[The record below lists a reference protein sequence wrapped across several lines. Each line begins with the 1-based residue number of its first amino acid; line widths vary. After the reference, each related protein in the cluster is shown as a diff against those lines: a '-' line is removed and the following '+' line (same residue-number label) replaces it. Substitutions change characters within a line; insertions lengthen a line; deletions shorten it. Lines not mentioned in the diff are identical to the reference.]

1 MAKILVA
8 GIFLGV
14 ILYTVVVFAARYL
27 VEYGKE
33 LQRRKEVKKDEETK

>member
-1 MAKILVA
+1 MAKILVV

-14 ILYTVVVFAARYL
+14 ILYAVVVLAARYL

-33 LQRRKEVKKDEETK
+33 LQRRKEVKEHEKQ